1 MEDREQGNIWCK
13 GRGSGRQATAVK
25 RKHKRGIWH
34 KGMGVGQQEHV
45 WRRGIEAAR
54 QTAAVVRWNF
64 QGFFKNPRV
73 VITFLFSFVLCFFL
87 SERAMEVA
95 EYYESSMQAF
105 EPFIWTFGD
114 ATSILLCSLLLILL
128 FLDLPKLSPFT
139 PYMLLRMKKV
149 RWLLAQFFYIFL
161 VTGLYMGYVLL
172 VTSLLCMQKT
182 FVGNVWSKTAALLAY
197 SSMGKALSV
206 PSSVKVMESTS
217 PVGCSL
223 QIVLLLVCYALTLS
237 FLMLFF
243 QMKCGKKAAVGAG
256 LGYSLFGFL
265 LDPEIL
271 AKILGKEDY
280 EMFFIRRITG
290 WVSPLNHATYGM
302 HDFGYDVL
310 PSIGQSC
317 MIFLGILGFLAGLSF
332 LTLKKY
338 NFSAFT
344 GV

>member
-1 MEDREQGNIWCK
+1 MGTEKQGNIWRK
-13 GRGSGRQATAVK
+13 GKEIGRQAAEVERK
-25 RKHKRGIWH
+25 RKRGIWH
-34 KGMGVGQQEHV
+34 
-45 WRRGIEAAR
+45 RAGISAK

-139 PYMLLRMKKV
+139 PYMLLRMKKG

-223 QIVLLLVCYALTLS
+223 QIVMLLVCYALTLS

-271 AKILGKEDY
+271 AKILGKEEY
-280 EMFFIRRITG
+280 EMFFIRRIIG
-290 WVSPLNHATYGM
+290 WISPLNHATYGM

-332 LTLKKY
+332 STLKKY
-338 NFSAFT
+338 NFSTFT
-344 GV
+344 GE